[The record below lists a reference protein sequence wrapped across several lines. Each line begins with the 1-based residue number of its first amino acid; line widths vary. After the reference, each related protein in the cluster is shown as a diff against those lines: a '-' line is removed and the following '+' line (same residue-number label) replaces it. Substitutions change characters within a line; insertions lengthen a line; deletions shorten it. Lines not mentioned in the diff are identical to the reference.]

1 MISPK
6 ARSASP
12 SAADTKS
19 NLTVFTSSSTNSQI
33 SSCNSN
39 QATHTP
45 IISLQQQTAPDSECI
60 LAERRINSSIDSKN
74 NLFPSISTS
83 ANTESQSVFNTSLI
97 PPAIIHGNNDI
108 DIISTDDNFEGTN
121 TATMESHFFEGV
133 EKLLEV
139 AGS

>member
-39 QATHTP
+39 QTTHTP
-45 IISLQQQTAPDSECI
+45 IISLQQQTAPDSECT
-60 LAERRINSSIDSKN
+60 LAERRINSSIDSKT
-74 NLFPSISTS
+74 NLFPSTS
-83 ANTESQSVFNTSLI
+83 ANTESQSVF

>member
-19 NLTVFTSSSTNSQI
+19 ILTVITNSQI

-39 QATHTP
+39 QTTHTP

-108 DIISTDDNFEGTN
+108 DIILTDDNFEGTN

>member
-33 SSCNSN
+33 SSCNSY
-39 QATHTP
+39 QTTHTP
-45 IISLQQQTAPDSECI
+45 IISLQQQTEPDSECT
-60 LAERRINSSIDSKN
+60 LAERRINSSIDSKT
-74 NLFPSISTS
+74 NLFPSTS

-108 DIISTDDNFEGTN
+108 DIILTDDNFEGTN

>member
-19 NLTVFTSSSTNSQI
+19 SLTVITNSQI

-39 QATHTP
+39 QTTHTP
-45 IISLQQQTAPDSECI
+45 IISLQQQTAPDSECT
-60 LAERRINSSIDSKN
+60 LAERRINSSIDSKT
-74 NLFPSISTS
+74 NLFPSTS
-83 ANTESQSVFNTSLI
+83 ANTESQSVF

-121 TATMESHFFEGV
+121 PATMESHFFEGV

-139 AGS
+139 AESYILT

>member
-19 NLTVFTSSSTNSQI
+19 SLTVITNSQI

-39 QATHTP
+39 QTTHTP

-60 LAERRINSSIDSKN
+60 LAERRINSSIDSKT
-74 NLFPSISTS
+74 NLFPISTNTS
-83 ANTESQSVFNTSLI
+83 TSTNTESQSVF

-108 DIISTDDNFEGTN
+108 DIILTDDNFE
-121 TATMESHFFEGV
+121 ATFACRSNHLTF
-133 EKLLEV
+133 
-139 AGS
+139 

>member
-19 NLTVFTSSSTNSQI
+19 NLTPSSTVFTSSSTNSQI

-39 QATHTP
+39 QTTHTP
-45 IISLQQQTAPDSECI
+45 IISLQQQTAPDSECT
-60 LAERRINSSIDSKN
+60 LAERRINSSIDSKT
-74 NLFPSISTS
+74 NLFPSTS
-83 ANTESQSVFNTSLI
+83 ANTESQSVF